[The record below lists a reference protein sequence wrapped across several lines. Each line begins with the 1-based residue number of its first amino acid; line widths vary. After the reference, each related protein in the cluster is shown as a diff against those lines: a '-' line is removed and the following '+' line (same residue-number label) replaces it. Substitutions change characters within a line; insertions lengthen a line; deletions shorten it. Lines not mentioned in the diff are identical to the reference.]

1 MTFKFCRFG
10 LVRSPFGLN
19 ATVHNHIGKYEQ
31 IDPQFV
37 REVIRSL
44 YIDDF
49 ASGKNSLEGSFELYQ
64 KLKYGFREGG
74 FNMRKWASNS
84 DKVIEMMEIKECELH
99 STVKTDAKL
108 ETGKQK
114 VTEDDE
120 SYSKVILSN
129 NAVCNESEIKVLG
142 STENIISLSLTFQ

>member
-1 MTFKFCRFG
+1 MTFKFCQLLFG
-10 LVRSPFGLN
+10 FVSSLFGLN
-19 ATVHNHIGKYEQ
+19 AIVGNHIGKYEQ

-44 YIDDF
+44 YVDDF

-64 KLKYGFREGG
+64 KFKLRFREGG

-84 DKVIEMMEIKECELH
+84 DKLMGMIEGQECEFP

-108 ETGKQK
+108 DRENRKSLK
-114 VTEDDE
+114 VM
-120 SYSKVILSN
+120 KVIQRL
-129 NAVCNESEIKVLG
+129 
-142 STENIISLSLTFQ
+142 F